1 MNRLGAERQ
10 ITVLTIAGTLVLLL
24 GCTLWQ
30 VLYPESMRRW
40 AYEDGPFE
48 NLTAVLYGLA
58 AIAFAFNARRATF
71 PEPKAQ
77 HLGRAFLIFWAL
89 GAFFI
94 MGEEIS
100 WGQRIFGFDTP
111 ESIKE
116 LNYQEEFTI
125 HNLQF
130 IYDIFTSS
138 KTGIFGQNAFFLF
151 MFIVGVMFPLAAYVP
166 WGRLL
171 IQRIAFPVIPA
182 CYSLLFLGALFYGK
196 YMQDFAGHPN
206 TPAEV
211 REFMWG
217 LGIFLFAVHGLVRP
231 YDLYRVRKSN

>member
-1 MNRLGAERQ
+1 
-10 ITVLTIAGTLVLLL
+10 
-24 GCTLWQ
+24 
-30 VLYPESMRRW
+30 
-40 AYEDGPFE
+40 
-48 NLTAVLYGLA
+48 
-58 AIAFAFNARRATF
+58 
-71 PEPKAQ
+71 
-77 HLGRAFLIFWAL
+77 
-89 GAFFI
+89 

-196 YMQDFAGHPN
+196 YMQDFSVSEFWAKPSFLPFRAYATRIVCEEKGR
-206 TPAEV
+206 EV
-211 REFMWG
+211 WRRLLYGFRP
-217 LGIFLFAVHGLVRP
+217 VRLP
-231 YDLYRVRKSN
+231 